1 MALKPAAFLT
11 FKLLNFPASFMLAR
25 LRLPLFFAF
34 LFLAGCRAGGPGTP
48 ARTVASFFSK
58 YEGREGF
65 KATEWSAGMLER
77 LALVKAAKLLGGS
90 EITNAITGI
99 RAARVISFAP
109 TTAGARALAAQGL
122 RDEASGILQ
131 GQKYQALGSGTAGAS
146 SYQLSTRGNG
156 DKVDEFAALGALPD
170 QADSFVLVS
179 VQGNFTRAQVE
190 ALGKYL
196 PQLVTVT
203 R

>member
-1 MALKPAAFLT
+1 MRQA
-11 FKLLNFPASFMLAR
+11 
-25 LRLPLFFAF
+25 LRLPFVFIL
-34 LFLAGCRAGGPGTP
+34 LLLAGCRAGGPGTP

-65 KATEWSAGMLER
+65 KATEWSADLLQR
-77 LALVKAAKLLGGS
+77 LALIKAAKLLGGS
-90 EITNAITGI
+90 DITNAITGI
-99 RAARVISFAP
+99 RAARVITFAP

-122 RDEASGILQ
+122 RDEATGILQ
-131 GQKYQALGSGTAGAS
+131 GQKYQPLGSGSALAS
-146 SYQLSTRGNG
+146 SYQLSTRGSG

-179 VQGNFTRAQVE
+179 VQGNFSRAQVE
-190 ALGKYL
+190 LLGKYL
-196 PQLVTVT
+196 PQLVQVA